1 MTNTTFDRLADEP
14 TVVVTTFRKDGTGVP
29 TPVHVVVRGDHAY
42 FRTWNTTGKARRLA
56 RNPDVEIA
64 PSTFRGKAT
73 GEPIRATA
81 RLLDDKD
88 PAVAWTKR
96 ALPRKNKLMQP
107 LVPFMHRL
115 AGKKTL
121 YYELTQITPN

>member
-1 MTNTTFDRLADEP
+1 MTNSVFERLADEQ
-14 TVVVTTFRKDGTGVP
+14 TVALTTFRKDGTGVP
-29 TPVHVVVRGDHAY
+29 TAVNVVVRGDHAY

-56 RNPDVEIA
+56 RNPLVEIA

-73 GEPIRATA
+73 GEPIRANA

-88 PAVAWTKR
+88 PAVAWVKR
-96 ALPRKNKLMQP
+96 ALPKKNKLMQP

-121 YYELTQITPN
+121 YYELSTDE